1 VIIAKRVRSDLGL
14 EEFVVTTTKHN
25 HLILIDQNHFILMN
39 IRILFSGLGFVVL
52 IIGGIVL
59 MAFYICMCRGAM
71 IQRKLDKTKGIDPAS
86 GKLFSLV
93 HLPTT
98 GSSTIYIPNKNILRM
113 TEISEIVHR
122 FDN

>member
-1 VIIAKRVRSDLGL
+1 MGSTPSGISYCSGVLCQNYGVCVQD
-14 EEFVVTTTKHN
+14 
-25 HLILIDQNHFILMN
+25 IDGYHCLCMIGFIGDHCET
-39 IRILFSGLGFVVL
+39 GLGFVVL
-52 IIGGIVL
+52 IIEGIVL

-71 IQRKLDKTKGIDPAS
+71 IQRKLDKTKGTDPAS

-98 GSSTIYIPNKNILRM
+98 GSSTIYIHNKNILRM
-113 TEISEIVHR
+113 TEISEILHR